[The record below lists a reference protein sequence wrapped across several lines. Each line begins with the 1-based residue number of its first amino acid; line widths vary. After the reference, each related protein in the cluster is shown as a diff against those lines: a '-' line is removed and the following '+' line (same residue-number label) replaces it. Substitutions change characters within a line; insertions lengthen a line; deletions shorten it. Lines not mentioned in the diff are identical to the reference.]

1 MLISVVFASLLTGL
15 LMGIFG
21 SGGSIITVP
30 ALLFLLDI
38 EPKSAIAMSFGIVAI
53 TASVSAINYWMHG
66 NVNIKITLVFGFFGI
81 IGSYAGAL
89 LGVITPIL
97 LQEELFSM
105 VMYAAAWSML
115 KSDKQTDKPVN
126 ECGDIS
132 CEKINNV
139 NLALQGA
146 GIGVITGIIG
156 VGGGFLIVP
165 VLVVLSGLSTK
176 RAIGTSLSIVALN
189 SFSGFEGYAHSIAVD
204 YELMA
209 IFTIIAIIGSFIG
222 HMIFNKLHPEH
233 LKKAFGFFLIFMA
246 TYMFIKSI
254 LLA

>member
-1 MLISVVFASLLTGL
+1 
-15 LMGIFG
+15 MGIFG